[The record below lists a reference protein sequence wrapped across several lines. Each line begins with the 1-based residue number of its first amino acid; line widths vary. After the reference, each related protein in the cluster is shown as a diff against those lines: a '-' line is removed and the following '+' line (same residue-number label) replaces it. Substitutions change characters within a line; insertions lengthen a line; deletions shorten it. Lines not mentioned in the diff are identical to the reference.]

1 MVSGDLLS
9 DLADDLI
16 QLKAYLY
23 DKEEEVSLGGRHC
36 SRPKNA
42 K

>member
-23 DKEEEVSLGGRHC
+23 DKEEVSLRGRHC